1 MSGYCQCS
9 SLTIF
14 RSFVNFV
21 RVLTCNHDFA
31 HSPTT
36 ETISRTISTY
46 KYNTRAAMPTDTAA
60 LAALVIAV
68 VALIVA
74 TAQLTQALMATAYTI
89 RKCDGI
95 VTGGLTKGGVRRWHW
110 RQFRFTVNYQSI
122 VFALPASI
130 YSALGISPTVRLVTP
145 SPQLWMKAMK
155 LRESRS
161 HSTQRCCIS
170 FVQDLVM
177 FNCIRPED
185 MSVMDESGDRIP
197 DDLTVAPT
205 RVDAIS
211 VMLTCIAMGMQVFRY
226 SPTTG
231 EIALGGGVGSIS
243 SSTHPVLGCLLHYSV
258 FSNEPSIG
266 FEATRRHGRAL
277 RQENGVWANTVF
289 GRFKHRSFSPEL
301 VSLEILRE
309 RNLPVLRA
317 HGWPEDSITDT
328 ISGAA
333 CFMAFAHV
341 DVSWYPSFE
350 PSIRTYIDTQTRSS
364 LPSSSAYLPLPSL
377 LIRGT
382 C

>member
-1 MSGYCQCS
+1 MDESHEIERISIPFYTKLLHLFRARPGY
-9 SLTIF
+9 
-14 RSFVNFV
+14 V
-21 RVLTCNHDFA
+21 
-31 HSPTT
+31 
-36 ETISRTISTY
+36 
-46 KYNTRAAMPTDTAA
+46 
-60 LAALVIAV
+60 
-68 VALIVA
+68 
-74 TAQLTQALMATAYTI
+74 
-89 RKCDGI
+89 
-95 VTGGLTKGGVRRWHW
+95 
-110 RQFRFTVNYQSI
+110 
-122 VFALPASI
+122 
-130 YSALGISPTVRLVTP
+130 
-145 SPQLWMKAMK
+145 
-155 LRESRS
+155 
-161 HSTQRCCIS
+161 
-170 FVQDLVM
+170 
-177 FNCIRPED
+177 NCIRPED